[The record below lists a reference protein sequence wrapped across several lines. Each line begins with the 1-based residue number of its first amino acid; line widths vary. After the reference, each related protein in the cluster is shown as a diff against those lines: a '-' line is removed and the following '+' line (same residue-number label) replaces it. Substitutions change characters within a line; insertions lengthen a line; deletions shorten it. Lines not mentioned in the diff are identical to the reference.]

1 MDPVG
6 IEPTPLVLQTSVR
19 TSYTK
24 GPSERYYQLYYPPR
38 RTGWD
43 SNPYLPSQWDT
54 VESNHTFLQNDFT
67 DRLSHQWLKHPNL
80 LINGSR
86 TLPSGFRS
94 RRASATLLTKLLPQ
108 QARQDQSFAVWLWT
122 HVPNCRPIQTIMPI
136 FVPRSGIEPLPFACK
151 TNTLPLRQ
159 QGKLFLSFYY
169 FRGNSES
176 KTLSGA
182 SCDLTIVP
190 PGGLEPPTPPLKA
203 ECPSTWASKA
213 NYHIA

>member
-24 GPSERYYQLYYPPR
+24 GPLSPR
-38 RTGWD
+38 CYFWLACRTPF
-43 SNPYLPSQWDT
+43 SPSLFILSQHPYRDLMPWLLWDT

-94 RRASATLLTKLLPQ
+94 RRAPATLLTKLLPQ

-122 HVPNCRPIQTIMPI
+122 HVPNCRPIQTIIPI
-136 FVPRSGIEPLPFACK
+136 FVPRSRIELLPFPCK
-151 TNTLPLRQ
+151 RNTLPLR
-159 QGKLFLSFYY
+159 
-169 FRGNSES
+169 
-176 KTLSGA
+176 
-182 SCDLTIVP
+182 
-190 PGGLEPPTPPLKA
+190 
-203 ECPSTWASKA
+203 
-213 NYHIA
+213 